1 MRRIVKLIVIRIVF
15 SSFNNVD
22 MCHNMSAGCCMPWSG
37 AGAPWRPWD
46 KGGCHGQPVHVFYLA
61 LASFHCMSGVRHPT
75 TNQQPTTNP
84 PIISVPLGGDMIM
97 KGVLNW
103 HSISLGYK
111 DGDSKSDIPKEVT

>member
-1 MRRIVKLIVIRIVF
+1 
-15 SSFNNVD
+15 
-22 MCHNMSAGCCMPWSG
+22 
-37 AGAPWRPWD
+37 
-46 KGGCHGQPVHVFYLA
+46 
-61 LASFHCMSGVRHPT
+61 MSGVRHPT